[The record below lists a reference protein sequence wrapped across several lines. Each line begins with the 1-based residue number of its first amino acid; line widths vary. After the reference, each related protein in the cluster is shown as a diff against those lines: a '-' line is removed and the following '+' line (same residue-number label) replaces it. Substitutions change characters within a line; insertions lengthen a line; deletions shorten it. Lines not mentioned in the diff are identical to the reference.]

1 MWQFFLD
8 FYGYAVF
15 FYSLGLIIS
24 YVVLMILAYRGL
36 FQSTDNMVDD
46 YAYRVVER
54 SPYTPGVSIVAPA
67 YNEEKT
73 VVDNIKS
80 LLKQKYPKFEVV
92 IVNDGS
98 KDSTL
103 ETMITNFDMVPVDFA
118 YVEYLQTKPF
128 KRLYRSTNPLYEKL
142 IVVDKENGG
151 TKADPINTGIN
162 VASYDYFI
170 NTDVDCILTEDAIYQ
185 CMLPVMRHNNVI
197 AVSGMMTM
205 SNGCDIENG
214 EIKKLAPPSDPIPLW
229 QELEYL
235 RSFFVG
241 KMGWSAINAMS
252 NVSGGFGLFDRRIV
266 LKAGGYSADSFAE
279 DMDVLLRMMGYCCE
293 NDIDYRVVQVSKI
306 CARTEGPGDVK
317 NLKRQRTR
325 WGRGLF
331 QTFDRHFKKV
341 ANPTHRRVGL
351 ITLPYILV
359 FEFMAPVIEI
369 VGMITVVYLAFTGGV
384 NWPSAVV
391 IFSAIYIFGFMLS
404 LVTLLYAYKSKTTYT
419 KLSHYLRLAVA
430 ALLEPVLY
438 HPLLTFFSIN
448 GYINYLRGTKAV
460 WVAIARKGYASKTGE
475 NPAPPTAGAEK
486 VSGGIDNVV
495 DETVEPLAEPTSP
508 TANA

>member
-205 SNGCDIENG
+205 STVVILKMVRSKNLPLPRIPSLSGRSWNTF
-214 EIKKLAPPSDPIPLW
+214 APSLWERWAGRPSTPC
-229 QELEYL
+229 
-235 RSFFVG
+235 RT
-241 KMGWSAINAMS
+241 
-252 NVSGGFGLFDRRIV
+252 
-266 LKAGGYSADSFAE
+266 
-279 DMDVLLRMMGYCCE
+279 C
-293 NDIDYRVVQVSKI
+293 RVV
-306 CARTEGPGDVK
+306 
-317 NLKRQRTR
+317 
-325 WGRGLF
+325 
-331 QTFDRHFKKV
+331 
-341 ANPTHRRVGL
+341 
-351 ITLPYILV
+351 
-359 FEFMAPVIEI
+359 
-369 VGMITVVYLAFTGGV
+369 
-384 NWPSAVV
+384 SACS
-391 IFSAIYIFGFMLS
+391 I
-404 LVTLLYAYKSKTTYT
+404 
-419 KLSHYLRLAVA
+419 A
-430 ALLEPVLY
+430 AL
-438 HPLLTFFSIN
+438 
-448 GYINYLRGTKAV
+448 YLKQVVT
-460 WVAIARKGYASKTGE
+460 
-475 NPAPPTAGAEK
+475 PPT
-486 VSGGIDNVV
+486 
-495 DETVEPLAEPTSP
+495 PLPRIWTYCFV
-508 TANA
+508 